1 MTQRAVDPSPLIHA
15 RLAGLGSWIIIVAG
29 IFAEFFVR
37 SSLIVPGDAT
47 ATAANLMAS
56 NSLYRAGI
64 ASEFVMLLCDVFVA
78 GALYVVFR
86 SVNRNLA
93 LLAAF
98 FRLAHASIVAV
109 NLLNT
114 WVPLLLVGDAGY
126 LTVFSTEQLHALALL
141 LLEAHSYG
149 YVIGRWCLRRPL
161 RVAGLSRD
169 PIRLSSEMARLRA
182 VGCRG
187 GLPCRRL
194 RAHAARRLRAL
205 RRRVPAGRV
214 RSGVHRRA
222 ILLPVDAVQGDRRPA
237 VATALSERGVLIPVT
252 APTLPSC
259 GGDK

>member
-1 MTQRAVDPSPLIHA
+1 MTQRAVDTSPIIHA
-15 RLAGLGSWIIIVAG
+15 RLAGLGYLIIIFAG

-126 LTVFSTEQLHALALL
+126 LAVFSTEQLHALALL

-149 YVIGRWCLRRPL
+149 YVIGLVFFGAHCVLLGYLVIRSGFLPKGL
-161 RVAGLSRD
+161 GFLLLVAAGGYLADGFGRTLLAD
-169 PIRLSSEMARLRA
+169 YARYENVFLLA
-182 VGCRG
+182 VF
-187 GLPCRRL
+187 
-194 RAHAARRLRAL
+194 
-205 RRRVPAGRV
+205 VPAFIGELSFCLWMLFKGIDV
-214 RSGVHRRA
+214 RRWQLRYQSA
-222 ILLPVDAVQGDRRPA
+222 Q
-237 VATALSERGVLIPVT
+237 S
-252 APTLPSC
+252 
-259 GGDK
+259 